1 MNEINTNDVQM
12 PPPAEVEVE
21 IASAGRRIGAY
32 LLNVLFSVLA
42 YLPLIGGIFSSVSDG
57 YVKRSSG
64 MENLE
69 NLSVENI
76 NFMWVFGGLLVL
88 LAYVVIQ
95 IWYMSRDGQS
105 LGKKVLNIRLL
116 KTDGSNP
123 GFWGAV
129 LLREVAFNIMLTI
142 GALIAGYLLALLF
155 GSGGEIADVIANVI
169 SLIVWLVC
177 FVMLFNRSKDRRTLQ
192 DYLADTV
199 VVRLPKR

>member
-1 MNEINTNDVQM
+1 MNEINTNGMQM
-12 PPPAEVEVE
+12 PPPEEVEVE

-32 LLNVLFSVLA
+32 LLNCLFSILA
-42 YLPLIGGIFSSVSDG
+42 YLPFIGSIFLAVSDG
-57 YVKRSSG
+57 YVARAG
-64 MENLE
+64 GTENLE
-69 NLSVENI
+69 NLAVENI
-76 NFMWVFGGLLVL
+76 NWMWMLGGLLVL
-88 LAYVVIQ
+88 LVYVVIQ
-95 IWYMSRDGQS
+95 AWYMSRDGQS
-105 LGKKVLNIRLL
+105 LGKKILNIRLL

-155 GSGGEIADVIANVI
+155 GSGGEIADVIANTI